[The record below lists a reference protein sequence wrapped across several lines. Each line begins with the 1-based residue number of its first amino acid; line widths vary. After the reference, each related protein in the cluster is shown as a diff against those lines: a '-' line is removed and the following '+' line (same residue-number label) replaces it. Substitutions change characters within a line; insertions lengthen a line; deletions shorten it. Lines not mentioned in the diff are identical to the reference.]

1 MFTRTITTKTL
12 HAHHFNFNF
21 SCPNND
27 VLTGAI
33 FSLGNWFIC
42 VGFKNIKT
50 YKNVVVLL
58 KFVSTF
64 RLWLL
69 GNSHIYSIYA
79 SVLKELKLWRNFIFF
94 LSLIFKYYCII
105 YGRYCYIFISLLLMS
120 RSHVPILL
128 SSKYRPKN
136 HFPFIG
142 INVHL
147 LECLPYNFKI

>member
-94 LSLIFKYYCII
+94 LSLIFKYYCIMVDI
-105 YGRYCYIFISLLLMS
+105 VTSSFHYYSCHAHMFLYYYLLNIEPKTIFPLL
-120 RSHVPILL
+120 
-128 SSKYRPKN
+128 
-136 HFPFIG
+136 G
-142 INVHL
+142 
-147 LECLPYNFKI
+147 